1 MINYSRILFVE
12 EGIASGGI
20 GEHLRS
26 ALEEKGF
33 QGMFRHVGLP
43 SLGVSHA
50 SVDQLRRQFGLDA
63 QSLLDLERGML

>member
-1 MINYSRILFVE
+1 
-12 EGIASGGI
+12 
-20 GEHLRS
+20 
-26 ALEEKGF
+26 
-33 QGMFRHVGLP
+33 MFRHVGLP